1 MKTVGRM
8 NKILERYFADHA
20 ATLKIDGSAA
30 EKYEHYMELVLEYNK
45 RVNLTAITD
54 QDEFAVKNII
64 DSLDVFGDERY
75 QKSRTVIDV
84 GTGAGLPGIP
94 LALASPDKEFVL
106 MDSLSKRVKIV
117 ETIAR
122 ELGLSNVTAVHSRAE
137 DLAGKPQYREHF
149 DLCVSRAVSRLNILS
164 EYCLPFVRKGGWF
177 VSYKGKNYSEEVT
190 DAANALKKLGGRL
203 DAVEER
209 NMKEYG
215 LSHVLLYIFKYK
227 STPNEYPRRA
237 GIPQKKPL

>member
-1 MKTVGRM
+1 M
-8 NKILERYFADHA
+8 NKKLEHYFADHSKA
-20 ATLKIDGSAA
+20 MSISEQTI
-30 EKYEHYMELVLEYNK
+30 EKYERYMDLVLEYNQHI
-45 RVNLTAITD
+45 NLTAITD
-54 QDEFAVKNII
+54 RDEFAVKNII

-75 QKSRTVIDV
+75 QKARTVIDV

-94 LALASPDKEFVL
+94 LALASPEKQFVL
-106 MDSLSKRVKIV
+106 MDSLSKRIKIV

-122 ELGLSNVTAVHSRAE
+122 ELELTNVTAVHSRAE
-137 DLAGKPQYREHF
+137 DLAGDSQYREHF

-177 VSYKGKNYSEEVT
+177 VSYKGKNYSEEVE
-190 DAANALKKLGGRL
+190 DATSALKKLGGRL

-227 STPNEYPRRA
+227 STPKEYPRRA